1 MKKVRKFYSSP
12 NGDRWY
18 LIGDTSGEVLCGTR
32 LISRRAAMWPTLRLA
47 PFRAPDVGPNTRSY
61 YA

>member
-18 LIGDTSGEVLCGTR
+18 LIRDTSGEVLCGTR
-32 LISRRAAMWPTLRLA
+32 LTSPRAAMWPTLRLA
-47 PFRAPDVGPNTRSY
+47 PF
-61 YA
+61 